1 MRLQRFL
8 YFVICL
14 LVFSAFSNC
23 AKRGMP
29 TGGDLDTIPPVFIN
43 SSPENFSTNFKNEEI
58 RIYFDEFIKLEDAQK
73 QIIISP
79 PIDPKPTISP
89 QGSPKKYVTIHL
101 GDSLK
106 ENTTYTINF
115 GNSIIDNNE
124 ENPLPFF
131 KYVFSTGSYIDS
143 LNVSGSVRDAFEA
156 ETEEFISVLLYEINE
171 NYTDSIIYQEP
182 PTYIGYTQDSTN
194 SFQIENMKEGK
205 YRVIAL
211 KDKNSNYLF
220 NPSEDKIDFL
230 EDTLTLPTN
239 RNLEFSIFKEQKE
252 FRVSKSKQIAANH
265 VVYGYEGLLNDSLEI
280 DILDPNPS
288 QFNTQIV
295 KDLEKD
301 TLHFWYQPVI
311 KEDSLTVK
319 ITQLNYQDTVITR
332 MKELYKDSIE
342 IKKLNESSINI
353 KEDFGLTANIPFK
366 AIDSSKISVL
376 NKDSIAIKFSSRLV
390 ALENKLMIDFDKT
403 EKETYYIQLL
413 PSAFTD
419 FYDKP
424 NDTLKYRVKTPA
436 IADLGTLSLNI
447 SNVKTYPIIVEVVD
461 NKGNVIK
468 QSIHQEEDG
477 SSFYFEHIK
486 PGKYKARLIYDR
498 NDNGKWDTG
507 NYLNQTKPEQIIY
520 FPKLIEMRANWD
532 INESFILN

>member
-194 SFQIENMKEGK
+194 SFQIEN
-205 YRVIAL
+205 
-211 KDKNSNYLF
+211 
-220 NPSEDKIDFL
+220 KIFYFL
-230 EDTLTLPTN
+230 
-239 RNLEFSIFKEQKE
+239 
-252 FRVSKSKQIAANH
+252 
-265 VVYGYEGLLNDSLEI
+265 
-280 DILDPNPS
+280 ILDCFFFLMTNSIISFLKSINNFFSFSVVLIIS
-288 QFNTQIV
+288 QIILIT
-295 KDLEKD
+295 
-301 TLHFWYQPVI
+301 TLYILYNNSYDYGAFFSL
-311 KEDSLTVK
+311 SLTVSF
-319 ITQLNYQDTVITR
+319 LV
-332 MKELYKDSIE
+332 
-342 IKKLNESSINI
+342 
-353 KEDFGLTANIPFK
+353 FC
-366 AIDSSKISVL
+366 ISF
-376 NKDSIAIKFSSRLV
+376 I
-390 ALENKLMIDFDKT
+390 
-403 EKETYYIQLL
+403 YYR
-413 PSAFTD
+413 S
-419 FYDKP
+419 
-424 NDTLKYRVKTPA
+424 
-436 IADLGTLSLNI
+436 SLNQM
-447 SNVKTYPIIVEVVD
+447 K
-461 NKGNVIK
+461 K
-468 QSIHQEEDG
+468 
-477 SSFYFEHIK
+477 
-486 PGKYKARLIYDR
+486 
-498 NDNGKWDTG
+498 
-507 NYLNQTKPEQIIY
+507 
-520 FPKLIEMRANWD
+520 
-532 INESFILN
+532 